1 MACTPK
7 TLHGIAQNC
16 EGNLGGISAVYI
28 IDHQYVTAIATGITD
43 ENTEQEEVTGITV
56 ASGHSFIKYY
66 VRKNT
71 SSLTKTLNIQD
82 NGGSYVTSDLALVFS
97 RMDAQKRLEMNA
109 LAQNDLIVIALDA
122 NGIYWLLGS
131 LENPVTMSAGGG
143 ETGVQKSDNNQYT
156 TTLTYESADF
166 PYTIKKDVAEGL
178 LGL

>member
-43 ENTEQEEVTGITV
+43 NETEQEEVTGITV
-56 ASGHSFIKYY
+56 TSGHSFIKYY
-66 VRKNT
+66 VKKNT
-71 SSLTKTLNIQD
+71 SSLTKTLTVSD
-82 NGGSYVTSDLALVFS
+82 NGSSYVTSDLALVFG

-109 LAQNDLIVIALDA
+109 LALNDLIVIAQDA
-122 NGIYWLLGS
+122 NGIFWLLGS
-131 LENPVTMSAGGG
+131 LENPVSMSAGAG

-156 TTLTYESADF
+156 TTLSFESPDF
-166 PYTIKKDVAEGL
+166 PYTIKKEVAEALIGA
-178 LGL
+178 